1 MKEIIIDGNNLIG
14 KNRVLSIIQKKDKT
28 AAREKLAFLLDR
40 YYSNKALKAYLHFDG
55 YKNISIK
62 IENIR
67 IIYSN
72 EKTADERIKAQIEQA
87 KNRKNITVVTSDRNL
102 QQFAKACSCGI
113 ISSENF
119 WKIVQ
124 SINQQDDE
132 QNRIDEI
139 NNSPEKILMQNDS
152 SFLEISAFI

>member
-1 MKEIIIDGNNLIG
+1 MKEVIIDGNNLIG
-14 KNRVLSIIQKKDKT
+14 KNKALSIIQKKDKT

-55 YKNISIK
+55 YKNISIRT
-62 IENIR
+62 ENIR

-72 EKTADERIKAQIEQA
+72 EKTADERIKAQIEEA
-87 KNRKNITVVTSDRNL
+87 KNRKDITVVTSDRNL
-102 QQFAKACSCGI
+102 QQFAKVCSCGF

-119 WKIVQ
+119 SKMVQ
-124 SINQQDDE
+124 GRNQQDEE

-139 NNSPEKILMQNDS
+139 NNIDEFKKIFN
-152 SFLEISAFI
+152 AK

>member
-14 KNRVLSIIQKKDKT
+14 KNKALSIIQKKDKA

-55 YKNISIK
+55 YKNISIAV
-62 IENIR
+62 ENIR

-72 EKTADERIKAQIEQA
+72 EKTADEKIKAQIEQA
-87 KNRKNITVVTSDRNL
+87 KNRKSITVLTSDRNL

-119 WKIVQ
+119 WKIFQ
-124 SINQQDDE
+124 SMNQQDEE
-132 QNRIDEI
+132 QSRIDEI
-139 NNSPEKILMQNDS
+139 NNIEEFKKIFNTK
-152 SFLEISAFI
+152 